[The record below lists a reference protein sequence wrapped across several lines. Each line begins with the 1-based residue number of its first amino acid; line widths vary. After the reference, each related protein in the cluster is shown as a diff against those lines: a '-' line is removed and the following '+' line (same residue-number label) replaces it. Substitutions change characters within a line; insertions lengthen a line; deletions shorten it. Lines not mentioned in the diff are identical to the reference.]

1 MKIVLQAGNI
11 WSGAGKGLAVLTNP
25 TELAKRKG
33 KLRNS
38 YPVVFRGREY
48 KDSESAFQA
57 TKKSVPMGKE
67 RIGLMSEIIECKLR
81 QHPAIMQMLTDSGG
95 VKFIKSCSHIVYG
108 KNWWEG
114 KGLASP
120 FIMALSIAYE
130 NTLLS

>member
-33 KLRNS
+33 NLRNS
-38 YPVVFRGREY
+38 YPVVFRGCEY
-48 KDSESAFQA
+48 ADAEAAYQA
-57 TKKSVPMGKE
+57 NKKRVSMGQK
-67 RIGLMSEIIECKLR
+67 RIGLMAEIIECKLE
-81 QHPAIMQMLTDSGG
+81 QHPAIMQMITDSGG
-95 VKFIKSCSHIVYG
+95 IKFIEACSHIVYG
-108 KNWWEG
+108 RSWWEG

-130 NTLLS
+130 DLS